1 MTFSWPAD
9 IRRLPEAR
17 VLALDLPGHGK
28 SGGPGRQSVEA
39 YVQALKE
46 FLDRTDTG
54 RAFLVGH
61 CLGGALALATAVLHP
76 DRVTGLALLST
87 GARLPVA
94 SLILENAA
102 NPSTFSLALKAL
114 QEASLG
120 PSASPA
126 LREANAQ
133 RLRAIRQTLLYG
145 DLLACDRFDLTS
157 SVGTIRPPTLAVRDR
172 GPPHSAASLR
182 KPVQADP
189 GRRPADDRRCRAPA
203 APGAARPARKT
214 DQDVRRLDARV
225 DRGRGPT
232 TSVWLA
238 VPRTG
243 SWPPA
248 AAGWHSG
255 RPGRGG

>member
-1 MTFSWPAD
+1 MPLAGDLYYFLHEGGGQRWPPVLLLHGAGGDHLSWPAD

-120 PSASPA
+120 PAASPA

-157 SVGTIRPPTLAVRDR
+157 SVGTIRAPTLVLCGTEDR
-172 GPPHSAASLR
+172 LTPPHLSESLS
-182 KPVQADP
+182 
-189 GRRPADDRRCRAPA
+189 RRI
-203 APGAARPARKT
+203 
-214 DQDVRRLDARV
+214 
-225 DRGRGPT
+225 
-232 TSVWLA
+232 
-238 VPRTG
+238 
-243 SWPPA
+243 PA
-248 AAGWHSG
+248 AALQTIDGAGHLLPLEQPVRLAKLLKMFVGST
-255 RPGRGG
+255 RVD